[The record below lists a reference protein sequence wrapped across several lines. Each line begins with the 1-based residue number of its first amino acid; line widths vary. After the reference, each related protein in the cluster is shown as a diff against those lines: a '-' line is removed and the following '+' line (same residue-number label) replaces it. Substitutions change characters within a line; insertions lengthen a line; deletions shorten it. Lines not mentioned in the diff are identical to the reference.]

1 MKIKCFSRY
10 LELQKSVTKNLQ
22 GKAVICHINY
32 WDQVNS
38 WKKVWKFR
46 NDPLCRN
53 KSSPFPLLNV
63 AEYLQSS
70 NTEACA
76 KNLSQILTNNIDN
89 RERGIGLRIDVRYY
103 RFLTLA
109 LLKVRYCQNLTWFI
123 TVYHYYVVWNLIT
136 SDMLSRNLISSSK
149 FFRINCYKHK
159 NCQVLYIGGN

>member
-1 MKIKCFSRY
+1 MFEYYYTKPFKFRFSMYIQIGYRVMKIKCFSRY

-89 RERGIGLRIDVRYY
+89 RERGIGLRIYVRYY
-103 RFLTLA
+103 
-109 LLKVRYCQNLTWFI
+109 LK
-123 TVYHYYVVWNLIT
+123 
-136 SDMLSRNLISSSK
+136 K
-149 FFRINCYKHK
+149 
-159 NCQVLYIGGN
+159 